1 MLEVAISWNG
11 DNNSGWID
19 LSCTPVDSLINQ
31 LTKMILVLSWRFRS
45 VSYRKCSSC
54 SVVHQTRAWL
64 PQSRVFWLSAS
75 VSLHSRA
82 CFACVCVCVCT
93 HTTKIYSHRHCSN
106 FFPYDYWSSQ
116 DKAAEGKGEK
126 PNWFFFLFAT
136 CRIFSFGARFDLFFE
151 FQTAELI
158 KAHAF
163 QIITRR
169 INFQAHFFPFPWI
182 LICLVQFY
190 LSIHRNNFRRFEF

>member
-11 DNNSGWID
+11 DSNSGWID

-82 CFACVCVCVCT
+82 CFACVCMHTLQRYT
-93 HTTKIYSHRHCSN
+93 HTDTAQTFFHMIVDQSRIKLRREKGKSRSGFSFYLQLVESFLLARALIYSLSFKRRN
-106 FFPYDYWSSQ
+106 WS
-116 DKAAEGKGEK
+116 K
-126 PNWFFFLFAT
+126 LT
-136 CRIFSFGARFDLFFE
+136 
-151 FQTAELI
+151 
-158 KAHAF
+158 
-163 QIITRR
+163 
-169 INFQAHFFPFPWI
+169 
-182 LICLVQFY
+182 
-190 LSIHRNNFRRFEF
+190 LSR